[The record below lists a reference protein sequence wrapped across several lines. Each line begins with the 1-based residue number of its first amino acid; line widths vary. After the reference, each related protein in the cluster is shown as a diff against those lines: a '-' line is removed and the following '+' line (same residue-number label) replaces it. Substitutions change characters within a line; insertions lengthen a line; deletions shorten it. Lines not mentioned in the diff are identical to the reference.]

1 MKEEKEKTQE
11 REHNNKRGGE
21 GGEGGEKQCTM
32 EMQVPQNSPKT
43 MCNGTYSKRP

>member
-21 GGEGGEKQCTM
+21 GGGKKQCTM